1 LSENRCGYTFH
12 SNSLTFIINPGNI
25 LSTVLGYL
33 NFQEKKSEFEE
44 IFSTVISSLSFS
56 ISVLLRC
63 ERYAE
68 LKYLLLARSSTYM
81 ELILL
86 EEALNDLYLILTK
99 IDPNCSEALAKI
111 RQCKTMQQR

>member
-1 LSENRCGYTFH
+1 M
-12 SNSLTFIINPGNI
+12 INPGNI

-44 IFSTVISSLSFS
+44 NFSTVISSLSSS

-81 ELILL
+81 EIMLL
-86 EEALNDLYLILTK
+86 DEALNDLYLILIK
-99 IDPNCSEALAKI
+99 IDPNCSDALAKI
-111 RQCKTMQQR
+111 QQCRTMQQR